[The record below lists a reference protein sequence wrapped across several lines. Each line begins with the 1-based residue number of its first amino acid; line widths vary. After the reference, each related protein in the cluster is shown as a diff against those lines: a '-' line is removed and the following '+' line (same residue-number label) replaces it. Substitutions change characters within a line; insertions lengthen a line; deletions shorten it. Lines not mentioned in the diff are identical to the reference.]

1 MAQIF
6 ISIGSNINKEHYVSA
21 AISELTE
28 LFGALSISNVYESEP
43 VGFSGN
49 NFYNL
54 VVGATTEMS
63 LDVVCKTLKEIEIN
77 HGRTPSDKKF
87 APRTLDLDLLVYD
100 QTICQS
106 PAQLPRDEITK
117 NAFVLWPFAE
127 VAAEFV
133 HPTEQQTIAELWQ
146 NYDKSQQHLWKVEF
160 NF

>member
-6 ISIGSNINKEHYVSA
+6 ISIGSNINKEHYVRA
-21 AISELTE
+21 AIVELTA
-28 LFGALSISNVYESEP
+28 LFGPLVISNVYESEP
-43 VGFSGN
+43 VGFTGN

-54 VVGATTEMS
+54 VVGANTHLS
-63 LDVVCKTLKEIEIN
+63 LENVCKILKDIEKN
-77 HGRTPSDKKF
+77 HGRTESDKKF

-100 QTICQS
+100 DIICQS

-127 VAAEFV
+127 VAAGFV
-133 HPTEQQTIAELWQ
+133 HPVEQQTIATLWRQ
-146 NYDKSQQHLWKVEF
+146 YDKSQQHLWKVEF